1 MKFLC
6 DVHISYKV
14 VNFLSKSGFETIHVN
29 QILDRWNTK
38 DKDICKFA
46 DSNDLIV
53 ITKDY
58 DFRDSFFVKGSPKKM
73 MKINLGNISTSDLI
87 ESLFQI
93 LPAIE
98 KLSVS
103 SSFLVEIDKNL
114 ITYTTEKDRNL

>member
-14 VNFLSKSGFETIHVN
+14 VHFLSKSGFETIHVN

-38 DKDICKFA
+38 DRDICKFA

-58 DFRDSFFVKGSPKKM
+58 DFRNSFFVQGSPRKLI
-73 MKINLGNISTSDLI
+73 KINLGNISTSELIKSISDILDAIDRLNSNPSFLI
-87 ESLFQI
+87 EI
-93 LPAIE
+93 G
-98 KLSVS
+98 
-103 SSFLVEIDKNL
+103 KNF
-114 ITYTTEKDRNL
+114 TTFTDGD

>member
-38 DKDICKFA
+38 DKDICDFA

-58 DFRDSFFVKGSPKKM
+58 DFRNSFFVKGSPKKLI
-73 MKINLGNISTSDLI
+73 KVNLGNISTTDLI
-87 ESLFQI
+87 ESISQI
-93 LPAIE
+93 LNAIE
-98 KLSVS
+98 KLSAS

-114 ITYTTEKDRNL
+114 ITYKTEKDRNM